1 MQLKIVHLALKTKWL
16 DTPIYHLVYFQPYLL
31 RGAVVINY
39 TRSELASIN
48 VAFNTAMCKI
58 YKVKF
63 SLLHD
68 IYKYT
73 GQSGVADV
81 IIKFN
86 RHINS
91 CVQYTA

>member
-1 MQLKIVHLALKTKWL
+1 M
-16 DTPIYHLVYFQPYLL
+16 
-31 RGAVVINY
+31 
-39 TRSELASIN
+39 
-48 VAFNTAMCKI
+48 AFNTAMCKI

-63 SLLHD
+63 SLLDD

-81 IIKFN
+81 IVKFN